1 MSAAVAEFLIPEEEE
16 DDDDNVED
24 FVAVEFSVEDSC
36 FFRFFELGAF
46 FRLCVR
52 PCSARFRARAMR
64 RAFSSSRTGRMGMI
78 LSSV

>member
-1 MSAAVAEFLIPEEEE
+1 MSAAVAEFLIP
-16 DDDDNVED
+16 DVEV
-24 FVAVEFSVEDSC
+24 FVVAELSAEDSC

-52 PCSARFRARAMR
+52 PCSASFRTRAMR